1 MTEKNEIFW
10 PEIGPVF
17 GEQGSP
23 QEFQGVLSSF
33 FYHFSLNLISKTQE
47 LYLDRATMRAKE
59 FSVPF
64 TIARGHHTSSLFLQT
79 N

>member
-10 PEIGPVF
+10 SEIGPVF

-33 FYHFSLNLISKTQE
+33 LL
-47 LYLDRATMRAKE
+47 
-59 FSVPF
+59 
-64 TIARGHHTSSLFLQT
+64 LFFI
-79 N
+79 

>member
-10 PEIGPVF
+10 SEIGPVF

-33 FYHFSLNLISKTQE
+33 FYYFSFNFKDPRAILGSSHNVSKRVLRAFHDRSWASHFK
-47 LYLDRATMRAKE
+47 
-59 FSVPF
+59 FV
-64 TIARGHHTSSLFLQT
+64 SS

>member
-10 PEIGPVF
+10 SEIGPVF

-33 FYHFSLNLISKTQE
+33 FIIFHLISKTQE

-59 FSVPF
+59 FSMPF
-64 TIARGHHTSSLFLQT
+64 TTARGHHTLSLFLQT

>member
-10 PEIGPVF
+10 SEIGPVF

-33 FYHFSLNLISKTQE
+33 FIIFHLISKTQE
-47 LYLDRATMRAKE
+47 LYLDRATM
-59 FSVPF
+59 
-64 TIARGHHTSSLFLQT
+64 
-79 N
+79 